1 MQENQKT
8 RSVGKGD
15 KSLSP
20 PPSRMSGAE
29 RRRQILEIAIVVFSE
44 KGFSGATTKEIAQ
57 RAKINESLIFRHFSG
72 KDALYDA
79 ILEEHSCEEKYARSW
94 HKLIA
99 CANSRDDFRVFTT
112 AAKFIIERKTSDRE
126 FIRVLI
132 YGILENRNSVAKM
145 LEEQLRPLKDF
156 LVEYIERRQKDK
168 IFRRTDPLPIVN
180 AFIGMTM
187 HHMMTGEMLCRA
199 QYGDA
204 EIEEVAVFARIILAD
219 LRSSDFEKA
228 N

>member
-1 MQENQKT
+1 MQENHKT
-8 RSVGKGD
+8 RLSGKPE
-15 KSLSP
+15 KALSP
-20 PPSRMSGAE
+20 TSRMSGAE
-29 RRRQILEIAIVVFSE
+29 RRRQILETAIIVFSE

-94 HKLIA
+94 NKLVSYA
-99 CANSRDDFRVFTT
+99 KAKDDFKVFTT
-112 AAKFIIERKTSDRE
+112 AGKVIIERKTSDRE

-132 YGILENRNSVAKM
+132 YGILENRNSVARM
-145 LEEQLRPLKDF
+145 LEEQLNPLKNF
-156 LVEYIERRQKDK
+156 LVEYIEIRQSERV
-168 IFRRTDPLPIVN
+168 FRHTEPLPIVN

-187 HHMMTGEMLCRA
+187 HHMMTDEMPCRA
-199 QYGDA
+199 RYEASDINA
-204 EIEEVAVFARIILAD
+204 IAVFARIILAD
-219 LRSSDFEKA
+219 LRCTDLEKA

>member
-1 MQENQKT
+1 MQENQKI
-8 RSVGKGD
+8 RLPGKNE
-15 KSLSP
+15 KPHSP
-20 PPSRMSGAE
+20 SPSRMSGAE
-29 RRRQILEIAIVVFSE
+29 RRRQIMETAVAVFSE

-94 HKLIA
+94 DKIVSYA
-99 CANSRDDFRVFTT
+99 RAKDDFKVFTT
-112 AAKFIIERKTSDRE
+112 AGKLIIERKTSDRE

-132 YGILENRNSVAKM
+132 YGILENRSSVARM

-156 LVEYIERRQKDK
+156 LVEYIELRQSEN
-168 IFRRTDPLPIVN
+168 IFQQTDPLPIVN

-187 HHMMTGEMLCRA
+187 HHMLTGEMLCRA

-204 EIEEVAVFARIILAD
+204 EIQEINIFARIILAD
-219 LRSSDFEKA
+219 LRCSDFEKA